1 MVAPL
6 IAAAASA
13 AVPRIFDAAI
23 ELIERL
29 FPDPNE
35 AAQAKLELLKMQQD
49 GRLQELEIYKQ
60 LDTAQMAINQQEAAH
75 SSVWVAGWRPA
86 VGWGCVAGVYWNV
99 MLQPFLA
106 WLAEMAG
113 KTPPPA
119 ADLELLLFLLS
130 GMLGF
135 GALRTFEKVR
145 TAEAQ

>member
-1 MVAPL
+1 MVAPV

-13 AVPRIFDAAI
+13 VIPKILDIGAD
-23 ELIERL
+23 LIDRL
-29 FPDPNE
+29 FPDPEE
-35 AAQAKLELLKMQQD
+35 ANKAKLELFKMQQD
-49 GRLQELEIYKQ
+49 GRLAELEIYKQ

-75 SSVWVAGWRPA
+75 ASIWVAGWRPA

-99 MLQPFLA
+99 MLQPFLS

-145 TAEAQ
+145 TAETA